1 MNDFKSPT
9 LDWFVLQM
17 EELRSKSVGVGKRV
31 HAEFLDLRF
40 QNFGNNRLGLRIA
53 LETRPRIATTLQ
65 LVRCDVRRVSN
76 GWVLDV
82 VERERSSSEQAAP
95 FFCDLARRL
104 GRANQETALV
114 HVESTLSAWHTA
126 FAARRDLLT
135 DEEMIGLFGELEVL
149 GVILDRGLAGSEPIP
164 SWTGP
169 GGSDHDFTLPGLY
182 QIECKATAP
191 HSEKLHISNED
202 QLESKDMSLYL
213 ACVRAAIVQDARSGT
228 TLPEAVQQ
236 IESKLRDDG
245 SVQLFHQKLDAL
257 HFDRLDRRYEDI
269 AIELTSIDYYEV
281 RDGVPR
287 IVPGDLHAGVS
298 RVRYQIR
305 TNDLAPFKVPELPD
319 VSISKGM

>member
-1 MNDFKSPT
+1 MNDFETPP
-9 LDWFVLQM
+9 LDWFVVQA
-17 EELRSKSVGVGKRV
+17 EELRSKSAGVGKRV

-40 QNFGNNRLGLRIA
+40 QNFGSNRVGLRIA
-53 LETRPRIATTLQ
+53 LDTRPRIATTLQ
-65 LVRCDVRRVSN
+65 LVRCDVRRVSD

-82 VERERSSSEQAAP
+82 VEREKGASEQAAP
-95 FFCDLARRL
+95 FFRDLARRL

-114 HVESTLSAWHTA
+114 HVESTLGAWRTA
-126 FAARRDLLT
+126 FAARRDLLS

-228 TLPEAVQQ
+228 TLPEVVHQ

-245 SVQLFHQKLDAL
+245 SVQLFHQKLDAV
-257 HFDRLDRRYEDI
+257 HFDRLDRRYEDV

-281 RDGVPR
+281 RDGAPR

-298 RVRYQIR
+298 RVKYQIR
-305 TNDLAPFKVPELPD
+305 TNDLAPYKVPELPHA
-319 VSISKGM
+319 SISKRM